1 MLEIIKIYKE
11 HKQEIENF
19 IITNLRNNN
28 IVCND
33 NKTLDT
39 FFKTFKSLQLL
50 YVVDKDYKQVS
61 PSFSKK
67 STNFDRIGRNRKAFF
82 QNKKLDLNGEYISAP
97 YTCSVTG
104 NTIITAIKKVGEEY
118 YIVMDYNLIEL
129 LEDLGYVT
137 NAVIFNRINKIA
149 YSIIGYGLIFLSLL
163 LTIYVFIS
171 FFLYIV
177 NELSFIHTT
186 FKAIISLTLSLA
198 IFDLGK
204 NLLEHE
210 VVYKNHQ
217 NEKEEESKL
226 FTKFLISIITA
237 LSIEALLLV
246 LKSGLTKDY
255 SNIDYAV
262 YLIIAISFMIISL
275 GVFFKF
281 TQKEEEKK
289 EE

>member
-104 NTIITAIKKVGEEY
+104 NTIITAIKKVNEEY

-137 NAVIFNRINKIA
+137 NAVIFNKINKIA

-237 LSIEALLLV
+237 LSIESLLLV

-281 TQKEEEKK
+281 TQQEEKK
-289 EE
+289 KEE

>member
-104 NTIITAIKKVGEEY
+104 NTIITAIKKVNEEY

-137 NAVIFNRINKIA
+137 NAVIFNKINKIA

-237 LSIEALLLV
+237 LSIESLLLV

-281 TQKEEEKK
+281 TQDKEEKK